1 MVKTAK
7 LLILFFTAAITMG
20 CSAGV
25 HADNILLD
33 KDSNTIY
40 YLYEPVD
47 PELEKKYDAVPKFSD
62 VPSDSDYHEAI
73 LFLIQYGISSPKEDP
88 RFYPDRGIT
97 QKEAAEM
104 LALFSEPGFAKETE
118 DAVQWCKDRN
128 ILPRSMIKDF
138 SPDQTIT
145 REEAA
150 YFFDSL
156 ANYENS
162 RILTEIQKQMTA
174 YPQTFADAGDI
185 SNWAATAVNRM
196 NIIGLFPTEEN
207 NYFHPQR
214 AVTRSEFAKALYLYF
229 RLDRIPTIDNG
240 KTPAIEY
247 IEESPEGI
255 TDFYGNAILS
265 QRDPFPE
272 HHSSKND
279 ITNEVLMIAFI
290 LCGLCV
296 IGGGVYIARKK

>member
-7 LLILFFTAAITMG
+7 LWILFFAAAITIGYSME
-20 CSAGV
+20 V

-33 KDSNTIY
+33 RDNNTIY

-47 PELEKKYDAVPKFSD
+47 PELEKKYDAIPKFND
-62 VPSDSDYHEAI
+62 VHSDSDYHEAI
-73 LFLIQYGISSPKEDP
+73 LFLIQYGISSPNEDP
-88 RFYPDRGIT
+88 CFYPDREIT

-104 LALFSEPGFAKETE
+104 LALFSESGFDKETE
-118 DAVQWCKDRN
+118 DAAQWCKDRD

-174 YPQTFADAGDI
+174 YPHTFADSGDI

-196 NIIGLFPTEEN
+196 NSIGLFPTEEN
-207 NYFHPQR
+207 NDFHPQR
-214 AVTRSEFAKALYLYF
+214 TVTRSEFAKALYLYF
-229 RLDRIPTIDNG
+229 RLDRVPTIDNG
-240 KTPAIEY
+240 KTPALEY
-247 IEESPEGI
+247 IDESPEGI

-265 QRDPFPE
+265 KKDPFAE
-272 HHSSKND
+272 HDSPKND
-279 ITNEVLMIAFI
+279 ITKDVLMIAFI

-296 IGGGVYIARKK
+296 IGGGIYLARKK